1 MAHIPEPTPGLIFR
15 YGYLWLE
22 EYRKGRTDPSKDRPA
37 CIIARMAQHADHSL
51 KIVDDVAVEPGD
63 VIILPITTKPP
74 GTGQI
79 SVELTADEKRLCR
92 LNPDFP
98 SWLIVSEFNA
108 DMPIPIIGH
117 CCHPDRDWQDELG
130 DSIDFVGNYKISSF
144 PPAPTL
150 VAGIFIPRE
159 RRKSAAVAG
168 NQMYPYG
175 NIENIP

>member
-108 DMPIPIIGH
+108 DIWPNADLSLIPGTNRIDYGIARPGLMKRIGQEF
-117 CCHPDRDWQDELG
+117 RQAWRANRV
-130 DSIDFVGNYKISSF
+130 F
-144 PPAPTL
+144 
-150 VAGIFIPRE
+150 GIKR
-159 RRKSAAVAG
+159 
-168 NQMYPYG
+168 
-175 NIENIP
+175 